1 MIESLVR
8 YRLLSEPE
16 LCNLLKTT
24 FSNGSLQSSKCQPI
38 DEPAEDASS
47 SDTNAAENLIEEQ
60 KSPRLLATDD
70 NDNNSQNRHNNNI
83 VQTWDVFFS
92 IFYGASAVAKL
103 FYFFDEL
110 MSSRL

>member
-83 VQTWDVFFS
+83 VQT
-92 IFYGASAVAKL
+92 
-103 FYFFDEL
+103 
-110 MSSRL
+110 